1 MPDDDPQRMARVEER
16 VEQLVKRFDRH
27 EDAMQRQFS
36 ETVGTVK
43 DTINGRI
50 AKVEGNQSTLEKML
64 RELVDARLALQE
76 EKYRLTRVIVY
87 AMAGAVLLAFLNF
100 VIGGWKTGGLPHV
113 TLPQAPPAHSTKE
126 IREQ

>member
-1 MPDDDPQRMARVEER
+1 MPEDDPRVARVEER

-27 EDAMQRQFS
+27 EDAMQRQFA
-36 ETVGTVK
+36 EAVVAVK

-50 AKVEGNQSTLEKML
+50 AKVEGNQTTLERMF
-64 RELVDARLALQE
+64 RELIDARLALQE

-100 VIGGWKTGGLPHV
+100 VIGGWRGDMHPW

-126 IREQ
+126 IRER